1 MSPCWP
7 CLTLIFSLAAEP
19 AAPDPVQEAIALLES
34 RKVRAAS
41 AADQARLA
49 EAVAALRKFLPDAG
63 LAPAEVSA
71 DLVRRK
77 FAGRASFAPKA
88 GELTIAYDFGDKGQ
102 LKDFE
107 FGKVKPAIEHNLL
120 KVEGGVSVRHVVPFR
135 SVKVAGTVAIGNL
148 RGGHLRTTQGFGF
161 ACDGSHAT
169 YAKLQLLDG
178 GKPVTDQRIAPKEYQ
193 GKFLPFEF
201 TVGDGRVGLK
211 FGSVALGKATTTKDA
226 GQVEFLG
233 GEGLNAFGKLTLS
246 GTVDPEWLRKFVGP

>member
-1 MSPCWP
+1 
-7 CLTLIFSLAAEP
+7 LAAEP
-19 AAPDPVQEAIALLES
+19 ATPDPVQEAIALLES
-34 RKVRAAS
+34 RKAQARS

-49 EAVAALRKFLPDAG
+49 EAVVALRRFLPDAG
-63 LAPAEVSA
+63 PAPVEVSA

-77 FAGRASFAPKA
+77 FAGKASFSPKVN
-88 GELTIAYDFGDKGQ
+88 ELTIVYDFGDKGQ

-107 FGKVKPAIEHNLL
+107 VGKVKPSVENNLL
-120 KVEGGVSVRHVVPFR
+120 KVEGGAGVRHAVPFR
-135 SVKVAGTVAIGNL
+135 SVKVSGTVAISNL

-169 YAKLQLLDG
+169 YAKLQLLDA
-178 GKPVTDQRIAPKEYQ
+178 GKPVTDQRVTPKEYQ
-193 GKFLPFEF
+193 GKFTPFEF
-201 TVGDGRVGLK
+201 TAGDGRVGLK
-211 FGSVALGKATTTKDA
+211 FGAAALGKTTTVKDA